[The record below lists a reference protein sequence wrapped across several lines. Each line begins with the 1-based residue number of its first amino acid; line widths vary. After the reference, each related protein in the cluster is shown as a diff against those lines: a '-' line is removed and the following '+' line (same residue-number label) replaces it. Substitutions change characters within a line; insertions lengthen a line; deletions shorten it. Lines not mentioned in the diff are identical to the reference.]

1 MLLHIFCNYIQK
13 CAAVFL
19 RPERRECPRG
29 DARFMGCAEVLT
41 QIYIEPYLDLT
52 FNIYYS
58 NSKYNILIYGV
69 NTNVRQLRE
78 DAGKWSGTAELK

>member
-1 MLLHIFCNYIQK
+1 MFCK
-13 CAAVFL
+13 TAAEKSAAVFL
-19 RPERRECPRG
+19 RALKGASVRAVTRAVVASQQFLRR
-29 DARFMGCAEVLT
+29 F
-41 QIYIEPYLDLT
+41 YIEPSLDLT

-78 DAGKWSGTAELK
+78 DAGKESGTAWLK